1 MIRVVLKAIEGA
13 TKLDPNRVDQ
23 KVLFK
28 NVSGFILKFID
39 KKFKK
44 KVLKPEDIHLD
55 IIPFNSYGY
64 PCRFDET
71 NL

>member
-44 KVLKPEDIHLD
+44 KVLKPYKTPHIH
-55 IIPFNSYGY
+55 
-64 PCRFDET
+64 
-71 NL
+71 

>member
-44 KVLKPEDIHLD
+44 KVLKPYKISHLPL
-55 IIPFNSYGY
+55 IILEKTSI
-64 PCRFDET
+64 
-71 NL
+71 